1 MQNIFSN
8 EENIKEYVE
17 RYQELILEYRYLL
30 ESLSEME
37 AKMKRIDNELL
48 FIHKNLEENN
58 VNFSEYDSIEG
69 FEKSVTNP
77 CKLHFPP

>member
-69 FEKSVTNP
+69 FEKSVKEGSDAANS
-77 CKLHFPP
+77 